1 MIPCRKCK
9 IAHPRTDEYWGR
21 HHQSPDG
28 FAKTCRACDTRG
40 GKGQAKPDPIPVDP
54 STCTDRRT
62 LGHCYACDQWFEVVD
77 GFYTNKRTSHG
88 HDSACRKCRRVI
100 RRDSYNRNREAQ
112 YERNL
117 LPRNKLWGYKQGAK
131 SRNLEWTLTDNQFMA
146 LWQVPCHYCGEP
158 IDTIGLDRLDNTKG
172 YTPDNVGTCCFT
184 CNRMKGNMTTDE
196 WLAHIRKVVNQID
209 QMP

>member
-1 MIPCRKCK
+1 MTPCKKCK
-9 IAHPRTDEYWGR
+9 TSYPRTDEHWGR
-21 HHQSPDG
+21 YRKSPDG
-28 FAKTCRACDTRG
+28 LAKTCRGCDTRG
-40 GKGQAKPDPIPVDP
+40 GKGVHGPDPSPVP
-54 STCTDRRT
+54 VGTPQSKACTHCHNTFT
-62 LGHCYACDQWFEVVD
+62 LKD
-77 GFYTNKRTSHG
+77 GFYPSTKLG
-88 HDSACRKCRRVI
+88 HDSICRPCRREI
-100 RRDSYNRNREAQ
+100 RSASYYRHREVQ

-131 SRNLEWTLTDNQFMA
+131 SRNLEWTLTENQFMA

-184 CNRMKGNMTTDE
+184 CNRMKGNMTSDE
-196 WLAHIRKVVNQID
+196 WLSHIRKVVNQID